1 MNNLYAT
8 TGGNMEH
15 LDIEKMSNI
24 DISQDSVRSITDKCN
39 AYNKLKKTIEDEEE
53 RISLLKHKA
62 RDLEERIIPEM
73 MQEAGVSLLK
83 LSDGS
88 TVEVKPFYAAKIPE
102 SRVEEAFSWLRGKG
116 FEDIIKNTVTA
127 SFNRGQDNQVSEL
140 IKVCEDHGFNYNKKE
155 KVEPMTLKAFV
166 KEQVEGGKELPF
178 DLFGVYIAN
187 KTKITN
193 K

>member
-1 MNNLYAT
+1 MNNLRPQQEE
-8 TGGNMEH
+8 NMEK
-15 LDIEKMSNI
+15 LDIKMSNI
-24 DISQDSVRSITDKCN
+24 DISQDSVKSISDKCN
-39 AYNKLKKTIEDEEE
+39 DYKQVKKNH
-53 RISLLKHKA
+53 RKRRRKISLLKHKA

>member
-1 MNNLYAT
+1 M
-8 TGGNMEH
+8 
-15 LDIEKMSNI
+15 DIEKMSSI
-24 DISQDSVRSITDKCN
+24 DINQDSVKSISEKCN
-39 AYNKLKKTIEDEEE
+39 NLKEIHVQIKDVEEKL
-53 RISLLKHKA
+53 SQLKSKA
-62 RDLEERIIPEM
+62 RDFEERIIPEM

-83 LSDGS
+83 LKDGS

-102 SRVEEAFSWLRGKG
+102 SRVDEAFGWLRTKG
-116 FEDIIKNTVTA
+116 FEDLIKNTVTA

-140 IKVCEDHGFNYNKKE
+140 IKVCEQHGFNYNKKE

-166 KEQVEGGKELPF
+166 KDQVEGGKELPF

>member
-1 MNNLYAT
+1 M
-8 TGGNMEH
+8 
-15 LDIEKMSNI
+15 DIEKMSTI
-24 DISQDSVRSITDKCN
+24 DINQDSVKSITEKCN
-39 AYNKLKKTIEDEEE
+39 NLKEIHVKIKDAEEKL
-53 RISLLKHKA
+53 SVLKNQG

-102 SRVEEAFSWLRGKG
+102 SRVDEAFSWLRGKG

-140 IKVCEDHGFNYNKKE
+140 IKVCEEHGFNYNKKE

-166 KEQVEGGKELPF
+166 KEQVEEGKELPF

>member
-1 MNNLYAT
+1 
-8 TGGNMEH
+8 MEKI
-15 LDIEKMSNI
+15 DIEKMSNI
-24 DISQDSVRSITDKCN
+24 DLSQDSVKSISDKCN
-39 AYNKLKKTIEDEEE
+39 ELKSLRKNIEDEEE
-53 RISLLKHKA
+53 KLSTLKNKA
-62 RDLEERIIPEM
+62 RDLEERTIPEM

-83 LSDGS
+83 LSDGY

-127 SFNRGQDNQVSEL
+127 SFNRGQDNEVSEL
-140 IKVCEDHGFNYNKKE
+140 IKVCEEHGFNYNKKE